1 MKKKEHCQMII
12 ILLKILLVSLIT
24 TAFGY
29 LWFEFYTD
37 KLYISYY
44 NLGNWTIILLYG
56 ILYLFLCRIYSA
68 FRVGYYSITEL
79 IYTHGIT
86 LFLTNALAY
95 IVICLLTRHLTNI
108 LWILLLFA
116 IQVLCAA
123 LWAYASNQIFFKANP
138 RCDMLVIYKDETA
151 KTLLTKMK
159 AYPEKYHVAET
170 INIQSDIQDIKEKI
184 KAYQAVLLC
193 DLPTATR
200 NILLKFCVQ
209 KKIRV
214 YLTPEV
220 SDILISGANRIHLFD
235 TPLLLCDNASQAVT
249 HRFAKRLIDLIVS
262 TVMIIVFSP
271 FMLFTIIAIKVCDH
285 GSILYKQERLTQNAK
300 TFNVYKF
307 RSMVEDAEKDGVA
320 RLSSKNDDRITPVG
334 KFIRATRL
342 DELPQ
347 LFNIFKGDMTLV
359 GPRPER
365 PEIAKKYCKTMP
377 EFALRL
383 QVKAG
388 LTGYAQIFGKYNTTP
403 KDKLKLDL
411 MYIADNSLFLDF
423 KILFLTFKTMFM
435 KESTEGI
442 EDGAVTAG
450 DVK

>member
-1 MKKKEHCQMII
+1 MKKKEHCQIII

-29 LWFEFYTD
+29 LWFEFYTG

-44 NLGNWTIILLYG
+44 NLGNWAIILLYG

-86 LFLTNALAY
+86 LFLTN
-95 IVICLLTRHLTNI
+95 I
-108 LWILLLFA
+108 LWMLLLFA
-116 IQVLCAA
+116 LQIIFAVV
-123 LWAYASNQIFFKANP
+123 WAYISNRIYFKANP
-138 RCDMLVIYKDETA
+138 RCDMLVVYKNQAA
-151 KTLLTKMK
+151 KVLLTKMK

-170 INIQSDIQDIKEKI
+170 VSIQTDIQDIKEKI
-184 KAYQAVLLC
+184 KTYKTVLLC

-200 NILLKFCVQ
+200 NTLLKYCVQ
-209 KKIRV
+209 KKIRI

-220 SDILISGANRIHLFD
+220 SDILISGASRIHLID
-235 TPLLLCDNASQAVT
+235 TPLLLCDNATQAVV
-249 HRFAKRLIDLIVS
+249 HRFAKRLIDLMVS
-262 TVMIIVFSP
+262 TLMIIVFSP
-271 FMLFTIIAIKVCDH
+271 FMLLTIIAIKASDH
-285 GSILYKQERLTQNAK
+285 GKILYKQERLTQNGK

-320 RLSSKNDDRITPVG
+320 RLSSKNDDRVTPVG

-365 PEIAKKYCKTMP
+365 PEIAEKYCKTMP
-377 EFALRL
+377 EFNLRL

>member
-1 MKKKEHCQMII
+1 MKKKEHCQIII

-29 LWFEFYTD
+29 LWFEFYTG

-44 NLGNWTIILLYG
+44 NLGNWAIILLYG

-86 LFLTNALAY
+86 LFLTNILTY

-108 LWILLLFA
+108 FWMLLLFA
-116 IQVLCAA
+116 LQIIFAVV
-123 LWAYASNQIFFKANP
+123 WAYISNRIYFKANP
-138 RCDMLVIYKDETA
+138 RCDMLVVYKNQAA
-151 KTLLTKMK
+151 KVLLTKMK

-170 INIQSDIQDIKEKI
+170 VSIQTDIQDIKEKI
-184 KAYQAVLLC
+184 KTYKTVLLC

-200 NILLKFCVQ
+200 NTLLKYCVQ
-209 KKIRV
+209 KKIRI

-220 SDILISGANRIHLFD
+220 SDILISGASRIHLID
-235 TPLLLCDNASQAVT
+235 TPLLLCDNATQAVV
-249 HRFAKRLIDLIVS
+249 HRFAKRLIDLMVS
-262 TVMIIVFSP
+262 TLMIIVFSP
-271 FMLFTIIAIKVCDH
+271 FMLLTIIAIKASDH
-285 GSILYKQERLTQNAK
+285 GKILYKQERLTQNGK

-320 RLSSKNDDRITPVG
+320 RLSSKNDDRVTPVG

-365 PEIAKKYCKTMP
+365 PEIAEKYCKTMP
-377 EFALRL
+377 EFNLRL

-442 EDGAVTAG
+442 EEGAGSAG
-450 DVK
+450 DVI